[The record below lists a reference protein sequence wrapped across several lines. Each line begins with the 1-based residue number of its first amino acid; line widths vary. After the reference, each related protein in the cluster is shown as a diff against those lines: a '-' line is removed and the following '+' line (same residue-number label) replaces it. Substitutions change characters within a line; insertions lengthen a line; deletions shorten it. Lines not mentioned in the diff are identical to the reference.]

1 MDGMAVLGEA
11 VTQAEFLTEQ
21 VILQDLAGSKTIR
34 DIAEIQAQL
43 RGIGEL
49 ASLQTIQEEHA
60 YPASGSPGSR
70 GRTLLKDAEYFIRS
84 TYPDVATF
92 LIEDYMDSSPLLIV
106 SSKYPDSKLLIDQSS
121 LRLNL
126 AVGQDD
132 RQLECRLLTWN
143 REVVRQTMVQQ
154 AGLAREVGHLVED
167 MLGERFTCC
176 NGLTLASTVLPDL
189 RKTDIPHILLEKYD
203 GQLVYRAR
211 ECSYIVDQETN
222 GVGGGKERREHC
234 PHCRLLSSS
243 LAARAGSLLQEPARE
258 ERGERRKRG
267 RPRGSSKRAI
277 VEEEEEAGEE
287 LVMEELVA
295 EVRLQEEAQIE
306 ERESAQIE
314 ETGQDTG
321 VSVFD
326 AGEDFIMDDDPGD
339 VDFASPVIPKRGRRK
354 KMISKKGLEMETSKL
369 RPGRKPKVVLPVT
382 CPEEGCRQLL
392 ETLEQFQ
399 QHQTTA
405 HPGSLVCLE
414 EGCLKRFTSAEELAA
429 HSRRHRGEK
438 PFSCQ
443 ECKREYTTRQDLR
456 LHYRTHTGHIS
467 SPLSSWSIP

>member
-1 MDGMAVLGEA
+1 MLGEA

-21 VILQDLAGSKTIR
+21 VILQDLAGGSKTIR

-49 ASLQTIQEEHA
+49 ASLHTIQEEHA

-70 GRTLLKDAEYFIRS
+70 GRTLLKDAEYFITS
-84 TYPDVATF
+84 TYPDVATI

-106 SSKYPDSKLLIDQSS
+106 SSKYPDSKFLIDQSS

-126 AVGQDD
+126 AVAPDD

-143 REVVRQTMVQQ
+143 RQVVRQTTVQQ

-176 NGLTLASTVLPDL
+176 SGLTVTSTVLPHL
-189 RKTDIPHILLEKYD
+189 RKADIPHLLLEKYD
-203 GQLVYRAR
+203 DRLVYRAR

-222 GVGGGKERREHC
+222 GVGGGRESREHC

-243 LAARAGSLLQEPARE
+243 LAARAGSLLQEPAGE

-267 RPRGSSKRAI
+267 RPRGSSKRAV
-277 VEEEEEAGEE
+277 VEEEEAEEE

-295 EVRLQEEAQIE
+295 EVRLQEEAVIE
-306 ERESAQIE
+306 DGESAPIE

-321 VSVFD
+321 VRVFD

-354 KMISKKGLEMETSKL
+354 KMISKKVLEMETSKL

-399 QHQTTA
+399 LHQTVA

-414 EGCLKRFTSAEELAA
+414 EGCLKRFTSGEELAA

-443 ECKREYTTRQDLR
+443 ECKREYATRQDLR
-456 LHYRTHTGHIS
+456 LHHRTHTGQ
-467 SPLSSWSIP
+467 LSSSYLLGSINRFF